1 MGKKP
6 NDYDQR
12 IEEIICR
19 NVPTPTLVTVEEADF
34 KDFTSPLAKFLAEN
48 LNHTNLHYTFVVAYE
63 DGEQVIMRRICTS
76 STSMLGEMIQELIN
90 LYEERRANNE

>member
-6 NDYDQR
+6 TNDDQR
-12 IEEIICR
+12 VEEIVCR
-19 NVPTPTLVTVEEADF
+19 NVPTPTLVTVEESDF
-34 KDFTSPLAKFLAEN
+34 KDFTLPISKFLAEN
-48 LNHTNLHYTFVVAYE
+48 LNHTNLHYAFTIAYE
-63 DGEQVIMRRICTS
+63 DDGKIIMRRICTS